1 MIIIHKREEI
11 ENKYS
16 RIDNDQST
24 IKDISNYTL
33 VNFHFLEKHIKEII
47 NKDLKVALE
56 LFSDESFE
64 LIEKNLS
71 TFSMI
76 QINFR
81 TFKDG
86 RPFSFAKKLRK
97 QLNFTNEI
105 RAGGH
110 ILPDQYIFLLRSG
123 FDSVE
128 INKEDKEIWIEI
140 LDLDDGL
147 YYQPD

>member
-1 MIIIHKREEI
+1 MIILHKRETI

-16 RIDNDQST
+16 RIDDQST
-24 IKDISNYTL
+24 IKDIDNYTL
-33 VNFHFLEKHIKEII
+33 INIYLLEKYRNEIV
-47 NKDLKVALE
+47 KKKLKVGLE
-56 LFSDESFE
+56 LFSDDNFE
-64 LIEKNLS
+64 LTEKNLS
-71 TFSMI
+71 IFSMV
-76 QINFR
+76 QINFK

-97 QLNFTNEI
+97 QLDFKNEI

-128 INKEDKEIWIEI
+128 IKKEDKDIWIEI
-140 LDLDDGL
+140 LDMDDGL